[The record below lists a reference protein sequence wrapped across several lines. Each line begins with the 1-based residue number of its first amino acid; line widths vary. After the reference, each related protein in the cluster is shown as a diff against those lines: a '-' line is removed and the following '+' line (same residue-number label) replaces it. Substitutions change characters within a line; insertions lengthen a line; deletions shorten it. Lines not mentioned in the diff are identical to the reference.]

1 MWGAEGHCGTMLFSL
16 DGLLV
21 KGEEVP
27 VLSVAEGQQLV
38 ALYRLFHRL
47 HHLQAVQ
54 GTGVGHTVA
63 AQRVSFPAFLRP
75 VVAHP
80 AAAAG
85 TGTEEGGA
93 NVKAGSLDAFEARGY
108 EQEGPAGDGGNH
120 EANNNIRYDAA
131 DCTNTNRAANGM
143 EEAHVRASLSSG
155 GGGNTSRGRG
165 SAAEAVALQICTSRR
180 KLFCVQR
187 RVPETNDAV
196 FLCGATTV

>member
-1 MWGAEGHCGTMLFSL
+1 MLFSL

-21 KGEEVP
+21 KGKEEP
-27 VLSVAEGQQLV
+27 FLSVAEGQQLV

-54 GTGVGHTVA
+54 GAGVGHTTAV
-63 AQRVSFPAFLRP
+63 QRVSFPAFLRP
-75 VVAHP
+75 VIAHP
-80 AAAAG
+80 AAVTTTA
-85 TGTEEGGA
+85 GTEEGGD
-93 NVKAGSLDAFEARGY
+93 NVKAGALDAIKGACDY
-108 EQEGPAGDGGNH
+108 DLEGLAGDGGNH
-120 EANNNIRYDAA
+120 EANNNMKYDAT

-143 EEAHVRASLSSG
+143 EEVHVRASLSSG
-155 GGGNTSRGRG
+155 GGVNASRGHG

-196 FLCGATTV
+196 FFCGATTV